1 MRQIERIQN
10 KIEGIW
16 HYTELE
22 LSDYST
28 IGLKKHLDTISS
40 IVNDILDD
48 IENLNTCT
56 VCQTEVCD
64 TCLDDMAEKLK

>member
-28 IGLKKHLDTISS
+28 I
-40 IVNDILDD
+40 
-48 IENLNTCT
+48 ENLNTCT

>member
-1 MRQIERIQN
+1 MRQIEKIQN

-22 LSDYST
+22 LYDYST
-28 IGLKKHLDTISS
+28 IGLKKQVDMISS

-48 IENLNTCT
+48 IQNINTCT

-64 TCLDDMAEKLK
+64 TCLDDMAKQD